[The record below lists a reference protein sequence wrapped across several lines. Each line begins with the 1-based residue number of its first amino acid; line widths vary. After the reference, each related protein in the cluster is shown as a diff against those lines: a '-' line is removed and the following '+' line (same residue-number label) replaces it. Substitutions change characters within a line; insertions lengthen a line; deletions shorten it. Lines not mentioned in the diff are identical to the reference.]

1 MRTVYSAADPVMAG
15 FIETLL
21 QDAGIP
27 AYVNQAGLYSAA
39 GGVPPTET
47 WARIM
52 VVHEEQAEEA
62 RAIIL
67 EYLEGEPE
75 HDGKDWKC
83 PRCGEVIEPQ
93 FTQCWNCGR
102 EKPSV
107 L

>member
-1 MRTVYSAADPVMAG
+1 MRTVYAAADPVMAG
-15 FIETLL
+15 FIENLL
-21 QDAGIP
+21 QEAGIP

-39 GGVPPTET
+39 GEVPPNET

-67 EYLEGEPE
+67 EYFEGEPQ
-75 HDGKDWKC
+75 HDGENWKC
-83 PRCGEVIEPQ
+83 SRCGEVIEPQ

-102 EKPSV
+102 EKPKT
-107 L
+107 